1 MSASSQLNNNEYNLI
16 RALGIESEF
25 IRETIDKYQKDAQS
39 DNKNNLVEL
48 WSKIKSDREQHI
60 SMLKEALKE
69 LYKQSWTIFLQL
81 SFLSNHKLSQQ

>member
-16 RALGIESEF
+16 RALGVESEF

-48 WSKIKSDREQHI
+48 WNKIKSDREQHI

-69 LYKQSWTIFLQL
+69 LYKQS
-81 SFLSNHKLSQQ
+81 